1 MPSKPCSRTASI
13 SSCFAI
19 GRELM
24 HGLRSR
30 IDALRGLA
38 GILRP
43 TIHQAPCRRDRFAA
57 FIGGFEDEVGLRGSN
72 IKARRIVAELAFRNA
87 SMVASSVLSRH
98 VMVNR

>member
-1 MPSKPCSRTASI
+1 
-13 SSCFAI
+13 
-19 GRELM
+19 M

-98 VMVNR
+98 VMVNRPHISIALRQELP